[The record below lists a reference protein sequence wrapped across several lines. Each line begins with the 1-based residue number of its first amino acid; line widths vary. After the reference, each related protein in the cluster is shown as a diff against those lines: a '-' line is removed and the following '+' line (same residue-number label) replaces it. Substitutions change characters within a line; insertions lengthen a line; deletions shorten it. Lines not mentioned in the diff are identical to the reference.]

1 MLAADVVA
9 LAGGGRG
16 SVLLIQR
23 KAPPFQGEWALP
35 GGFVEERERTRAAA
49 GRELREE
56 TGLDSGPLELL
67 GVYDAPDRDPRGW
80 VVSVTYVASFEREQA
95 VRGGDDADDAR
106 WFPVDA
112 LPPLAFDHAEVI
124 DDALRRGRA
133 ATPPPA

>member
-1 MLAADVVA
+1 
-9 LAGGGRG
+9 
-16 SVLLIQR
+16 
-23 KAPPFQGEWALP
+23 
-35 GGFVEERERTRAAA
+35 
-49 GRELREE
+49 
-56 TGLDSGPLELL
+56 
-67 GVYDAPDRDPRGW
+67 